1 MSEVN
6 EAASTRVPGE
16 SAVKNDATAA
26 GIAKGLSFR
35 KNERF
40 EVDGHAEVRVHSD
53 TIGNSVLRGRILDIS
68 TSGCYIQT
76 MARVPIPPE
85 TEVNIDFSVYGYVF
99 RVRAASRFA
108 KSKVGIGFRFLTMD
122 EVTKQRLYMVLG
134 DIRSKLIEEAPNGS
148 VPVVERT
155 KLDD

>member
-1 MSEVN
+1 MSEVK
-6 EAASTRVPGE
+6 EAAATRSSGEGVVSSGE
-16 SAVKNDATAA
+16 STA
-26 GIAKGLSFR
+26 GIAKGLGFR

-40 EVDGHAEVRVHSD
+40 EVDGHAEVRVHSN
-53 TIGNSVLRGRILDIS
+53 TMGNSVLRGRILDIS

-99 RVRAASRFA
+99 RVKAASRFA
-108 KSKVGIGFRFLTMD
+108 KSKVGIGFRFLPMD
-122 EVTKQRLYMVLG
+122 ELTKQRLYMVLG
-134 DIRSKLIEEAPNGS
+134 DIRSKVIEEAPNGS